1 MSEWSLVEVP
11 VPANSET
18 CSIANIPSTLKL
30 SVTDSL
36 PTDCVTIYGQ
46 SHHCNLNIPFQQ
58 NLRLFDYLYCTSY
71 DPYFTCC
78 QVCASTL
85 CAVLKCIH
93 NVSNLFTSASSA
105 HSVTHGTHTDIC
117 TFIM

>member
-46 SHHCNLNIPFQQ
+46 PHHCNLNIPFQQ
-58 NLRLFDYLYCTSY
+58 NLDFSIIYIVLAMTHISQAARYVQNPVCCT
-71 DPYFTCC
+71 
-78 QVCASTL
+78 QM
-85 CAVLKCIH
+85 
-93 NVSNLFTSASSA
+93 
-105 HSVTHGTHTDIC
+105 HTQRI
-117 TFIM
+117 

>member
-46 SHHCNLNIPFQQ
+46 SHHCNLNISVSTELKTF
-58 NLRLFDYLYCTSY
+58 RLFILY
-71 DPYFTCC
+71 
-78 QVCASTL
+78 
-85 CAVLKCIH
+85 
-93 NVSNLFTSASSA
+93 
-105 HSVTHGTHTDIC
+105 
-117 TFIM
+117 